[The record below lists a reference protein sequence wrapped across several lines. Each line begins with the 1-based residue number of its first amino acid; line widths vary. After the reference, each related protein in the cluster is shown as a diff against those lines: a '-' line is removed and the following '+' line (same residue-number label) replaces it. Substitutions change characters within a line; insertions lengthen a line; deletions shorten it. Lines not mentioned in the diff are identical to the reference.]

1 MAGTAEAT
9 HWPMQSKTAQTQRAS
24 ARTHS
29 TRSIGIRAGHPSCDG
44 TGERRQSDRTHTLA
58 VTVCACRDAATA
70 KAANAVR
77 KEK

>member
-1 MAGTAEAT
+1 MAGKAEAT
-9 HWPMQSKTAQTQRAS
+9 HCPCNRKRPQTQPAS

-29 TRSIGIRAGHPSCDG
+29 TRSIGIRAGHPPCKG
-44 TGERRQSDRTHTLA
+44 NGERRRSDRTPKLA
-58 VTVCACRDAATA
+58 VTVRACRDAATV